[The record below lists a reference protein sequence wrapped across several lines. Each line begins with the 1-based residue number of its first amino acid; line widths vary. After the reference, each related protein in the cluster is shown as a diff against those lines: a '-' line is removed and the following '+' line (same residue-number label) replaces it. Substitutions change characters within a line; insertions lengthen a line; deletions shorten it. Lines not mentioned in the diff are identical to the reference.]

1 MEETMQP
8 VNKIGRNFS
17 FWQLIRFVLP
27 TMATQLFLSIF
38 KTVDDGLFVSNYVG
52 KNALAAINIIFPLT
66 MLMDGIILSY
76 LHM

>member
-38 KTVDDGLFVSNYVG
+38 KTVDDGLFVSN
-52 KNALAAINIIFPLT
+52 
-66 MLMDGIILSY
+66 
-76 LHM
+76 